1 MVDKD
6 HIQKLLTNFFKYT
19 GDVEI
24 QEDGSVNISGDVTM
38 IHAPTNGQIPIKF
51 GIVDGD
57 FRAENKR
64 LTSLRNAPDSCHN
77 LYVSNNRITSLDYCP
92 VYLNTLN
99 VETNR
104 LTSFEH
110 APDQVHTI
118 FAFGNP
124 LTSLEGL
131 PESEYHINITYREQ
145 LPLLRLVDADSVHI
159 GRPEGGYAR
168 LKPFE
173 PVNSI
178 INKYLGQ
185 GKAGALKAAAEL
197 IKAGFRDN
205 ARW

>member
-1 MVDKD
+1 MVDKANV
-6 HIQKLLTNFFKYT
+6 QKLLTSFFTHT
-19 GDVEI
+19 GHAEI
-24 QEDGSVNISGDVTM
+24 QEDGSVNISGNVSM
-38 IHAPTNGQIPIKF
+38 MYAPPNGKIPIKF

-64 LTSLRNAPDSCHN
+64 LGSLWNVPDSCHN
-77 LYVSNNRITSLDYCP
+77 LYVSNNLITSLDHCP
-92 VYLNTLN
+92 IYLNTLN
-99 VETNR
+99 VEKNL
-104 LTSFEH
+104 LTSFAH
-110 APDQVHTI
+110 APEQVDTI

-131 PESEYHINITYREQ
+131 PESDYHINITYREK
-145 LPLLRLVDADSVHI
+145 LPLLRLVDSESAHI

-185 GKAGALKAAAEL
+185 GKPGALKAAAEL
-197 IKAGFRDN
+197 IKAGFKDN

>member
-1 MVDKD
+1 MVNKD
-6 HIQKLLTNFFKYT
+6 HIQKLLSNFFKYN
-19 GDVEI
+19 GDSEI

-38 IHAPTNGQIPIKF
+38 IYAPTNGQIPIKF

-64 LTSLRNAPDSCHN
+64 LSSLLNVPDSCTN
-77 LYVSNNRITSLDYCP
+77 LYVSNNLITSLDHCP
-92 VYLNTLN
+92 IYLNTLN
-99 VETNR
+99 VEKNL
-104 LTSFEH
+104 LTSFVH
-110 APDQVHTI
+110 APEQVVTI

-131 PESEYHINITYREQ
+131 PDSEYHINITYRER
-145 LPLLRLVDADSVHI
+145 LPLLRLVDAESVHI

-178 INKYLGQ
+178 INKYVGQ
-185 GKAGALKAAAEL
+185 GKPGALTCAAEL
-197 IKAGFRDN
+197 IRAGYKEN